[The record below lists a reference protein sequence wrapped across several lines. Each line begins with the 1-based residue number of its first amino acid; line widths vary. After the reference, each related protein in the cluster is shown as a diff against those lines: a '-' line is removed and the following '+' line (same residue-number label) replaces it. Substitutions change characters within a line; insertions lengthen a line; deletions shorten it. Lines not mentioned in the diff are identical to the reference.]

1 MAMLVITRWK
11 SQLWVYNPYDLVRIF
26 KPFPAGNLALA
37 LACGQEPSSYCTKTR
52 FTFSKRTCSE
62 WGTVETG
69 GKSRNYIENIQTL
82 QFESGK

>member
-1 MAMLVITRWK
+1 M
-11 SQLWVYNPYDLVRIF
+11 F

-69 GKSRNYIENIQTL
+69 GKIEKL
-82 QFESGK
+82 H